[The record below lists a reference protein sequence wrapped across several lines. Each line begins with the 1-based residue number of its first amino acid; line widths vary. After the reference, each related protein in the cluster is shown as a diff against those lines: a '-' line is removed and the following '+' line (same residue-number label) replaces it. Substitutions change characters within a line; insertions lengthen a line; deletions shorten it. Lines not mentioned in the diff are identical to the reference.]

1 MFEAERAGRI
11 GQAWKKKLD
20 PLFELWCEQ
29 SGVVPPRRAIQ
40 ALEGLEAPTPP
51 DVAHV
56 LRTDL
61 GFATDLSR
69 DASEEFVARLRE
81 GLSREAAEERLTATL
96 YRSHVYA
103 LCLQSAHVALAR
115 AVFYRVLE
123 DQSLAQ
129 ERVSGATLERVLRA
143 SASRMLGA
151 TPNPAFQM
159 LEDMRRES
167 ESFMPL
173 LYELRELDWW
183 LVETVLTARQ
193 QDAFNALLAPV
204 EVELQRMLGLL
215 DGYDFSEV
223 DRDVWKDIYQHHLPW
238 EERQRLGGFYTP
250 DALVE
255 LVLDLAEWKSERAGL
270 ADEAMIDI
278 SCGSGSFLV
287 EGLRRRRAHL
297 ERIRGARFATS
308 PTPDD
313 LNELLAGIVGLD
325 IHPFATFLAST
336 NLVFQIIDLYTTVRR
351 RHPGYRLPLN
361 VFTVDSLEE
370 HGLHGRQAR
379 LAEEIPEDIRIH
391 HTEEEINRYRK
402 ILGRRFE
409 VVVGNPPWGGVL
421 KGRLSPLFDP
431 DKRNEYRQSGR
442 FRTATDKF
450 DIYTLFMER
459 SLQWLSE
466 GGRYGL
472 LTPNTYRDKDFG
484 AGVRELLAAEAA
496 PRVII
501 DFGPYG
507 QLFFK
512 AMNTPAITAGTKPRS
527 YKDLAVV
534 FVGRG
539 FEFSAPA
546 RQREARQRELA
557 AEAADALASTS
568 ASAPLVFFREPIAEV
583 ESWGSSHW
591 RLHPLREHR
600 GPIESAPGLSAGEI
614 LEPLQGVTPG
624 GEGGLDIFQMTQAEA
639 KGRALEADLVHA
651 VMKGT
656 DGRRWRLG
664 NLETLALYPYVMREG
679 SYERA
684 FRAGP
689 GDDDWDALDLQPRRG
704 EEEQLVSGLGP
715 DSARERLV
723 THRIAVG
730 DCSYPNAARYLV
742 AHHDQLASRRPK
754 GRPLSTFGRRWY
766 EYLWPRDG
774 GRMLAKPK
782 LVSPRLTRWPRFALD
797 DEGVLTS
804 DSCVAIATPSTPEAR
819 HRLNQLATDLEDLL
833 GHKLEHRDLLLY
845 ALAFLNS
852 SAAAFLLRIGR
863 EPTPK
868 GSWTVNEE
876 YLSLIKLPT
885 PDQETAARILELS
898 RRCVD
903 LALVDEVPAALEDE
917 LDQLVLTA
925 YGLAGSEAGTVI
937 TRWTSEV
944 RADER

>member
-11 GQAWKKKLD
+11 GQAWKRKLD

-40 ALEGLEAPTPP
+40 ALEELQAPTPA
-51 DVAHV
+51 DVARV
-56 LRTDL
+56 LHADL

-81 GLSREAAEERLTATL
+81 GLSRGAAEEKLVGSL
-96 YRSHVYA
+96 YRTHVYA

-123 DQSLAQ
+123 DQGLAQ
-129 ERVSGATLERVLRA
+129 ERVSGGTLERTLGA
-143 SASRMLGA
+143 SASRMVGA
-151 TPNPAFQM
+151 TPVPAFQM

-193 QDAFNALLAPV
+193 QDAFNVLLAPV
-204 EVELQRMLGLL
+204 EVELQRTLGLL
-215 DGYDFSEV
+215 DGYDFSQV

-255 LVLDLAEWKSERAGL
+255 LVLDLAAWTPERDGL
-270 ADEAMIDI
+270 AGEAIIDI

-287 EGLRRRRAHL
+287 EALRRRRVHL
-297 ERIRGARFATS
+297 EQVHGARFRTS
-308 PTPDD
+308 PTPGD
-313 LNELLAGIVGLD
+313 LDELLSGVVGLD

-336 NLVFQIIDLYTTVRR
+336 NLVFQVIDLYIAVRR
-351 RHPGYRLPLN
+351 RHPEYRLPLN

-370 HGLHGRQAR
+370 HGRHGRQAR

-391 HTEEEINRYRK
+391 HTEEEIGRYRT

-409 VVVGNPPWGGVL
+409 VVVGNPPWGGIL

-431 DKRNEYRQSGR
+431 DKREEYRRSGR

-459 SLQWLSE
+459 SLQWLDDR
-466 GGRYGL
+466 GRYGL

-484 AGVRELLAAEAA
+484 AGVRELLAAEAT
-496 PRVII
+496 PNVII

-512 AMNTPAITAGTKPRS
+512 AMNTPAVTAGTKPKS
-527 YKDLAVV
+527 YDTLAVV
-534 FVGRG
+534 LVGRG
-539 FEFSAPA
+539 FQFSAPA

-557 AEAADALASTS
+557 AAAADALAGAR
-568 ASAPLVFFREPIAEV
+568 ASAPLIFFREPIAEV
-583 ESWGSSHW
+583 ESWGRSHW
-591 RLHPLREHR
+591 RLHPLRGHR
-600 GPIESAPGLSAGEI
+600 RPVEQAPGFSAGEI

-624 GEGGLDIFQMTQAEA
+624 GEGGLAIFQMSRSEA
-639 KGRALEADLVHA
+639 RRRALEPDLTHT

-664 NLETLALYPYVMREG
+664 QLETVALYPYALSEG
-679 SYERA
+679 RYQRA
-684 FRAGP
+684 FRSGP
-689 GDDDWDALDLQPRRG
+689 SDDDWDALDLQPRRG
-704 EEEQLVSGLGP
+704 EEERRVSGLGP
-715 DSARERLV
+715 NSARERLV
-723 THRIAVG
+723 THRIASG
-730 DCSYPNAARYLV
+730 ELRYPNAARYLV
-742 AHHDQLASRRPK
+742 AHHEQLDSRRPK
-754 GRPLSTFGRRWY
+754 GRAMSTFGRRWY

-774 GRMLAKPK
+774 LRILANPK

-797 DEGVLTS
+797 EEGILTS
-804 DSCVAIATPSTPEAR
+804 DACVAIATPTTSEAR
-819 HRLNQLATDLEDLL
+819 HRLAELAGNLETVL
-833 GHKLEHRDLLLY
+833 GRELEHRDLLLY

-885 PDQETAARILELS
+885 PNTDIAARILELS
-898 RRCVD
+898 RRLVD
-903 LALVDEVPAALEDE
+903 VALVEDVPAETEAE
-917 LDQLVLTA
+917 LDGLVLAA
-925 YGLAGSEAGTVI
+925 YGLARSETEATI
-937 TRWTSEV
+937 KRWASEV
-944 RADER
+944 RAAEQ